1 MAENV
6 LCLCKFLCIYI
17 ALKNDL
23 WVNTKVEFVHTWS
36 QAFSDLVALQTEV
49 RKQDNHIF
57 LRNCSQGIVRL
68 MSVFVQSIVDMIN

>member
-23 WVNTKVEFVHTWS
+23 WVNTKVEFVHT
-36 QAFSDLVALQTEV
+36 
-49 RKQDNHIF
+49 
-57 LRNCSQGIVRL
+57 
-68 MSVFVQSIVDMIN
+68 